1 MTKASNDISSKT
13 TEAQKL
19 LETGQFQAAEAICI
33 AELEID
39 PKNGE
44 FLYILSVSH
53 RLQGK
58 HKQSLETL
66 EKLVNVRPGYGRAY
80 QEKGI
85 NYQTI
90 SNLPKAGVSFEKAV
104 SLDPSLISSWKNL
117 AKLYKMA
124 GNESQASI
132 AQLQSEFL
140 STLPNE
146 LLNVMSYMSE
156 GRLEDAERLCR
167 FFLKR
172 NKTHV
177 EAMRLLAE
185 LATLNKVFEDAE
197 FLLESCLEF
206 EPDHTNAKIQYVNLL
221 LRSQK
226 FNQAATIA
234 KQLNAD
240 HPEDTN
246 NILALYA
253 SASSGVG
260 DNSEAISAYL
270 KLIQSHPENH
280 FYLTSLAHVYKA
292 EGQFDEAV
300 NYYQKAYTLKPEYG
314 DAYWSLANTKRYQ
327 FSENEIEQ
335 MLVQVSKETTEEIDS
350 AQISFALGKA
360 YEDTKN
366 FEDSFKY
373 YKKGNAIK
381 NSRAHHNGKQLQQR
395 INAQINMCTPNLFE
409 SKKDLGLD
417 NPAPIFIVGLPR
429 SGSTLIEQILSS
441 HSQVDGTMELHNIL
455 NLAKRLRGKG
465 DSLDSNP
472 RYPAI
477 LAEIDE
483 SFFKKFGEQFIA
495 ETQTYRQDAPYF
507 IDKMPNNFFH
517 IGLIKLILPN
527 AKIIDARRHPMSC
540 CFSGYK
546 QLFGEGQE
554 FSYGLTEI
562 GNYYRQYL
570 KLMDHWDAVLP
581 DFVHLVQH
589 EDVVEDLE
597 KEVRKLLAFC
607 DLPFEQNCIDY
618 HKTERNVRTPSS
630 EQVRQPIF
638 TTSLDLWRNYEDK
651 LAPLKTALGPEVF
664 ERYPIE

>member
-1 MTKASNDISSKT
+1 MTKASKDISSKT
-13 TEAQKL
+13 IEAQKL
-19 LETGQFQAAEAICI
+19 LESGQFQATDTICMT
-33 AELEID
+33 ELEID

-44 FLYILSVSH
+44 FLYIFSVSN

-58 HKQSLETL
+58 HKQSLDTL
-66 EKLVNVRPGYGRAY
+66 EMLVKVRPGYGRAY

-85 NYQTI
+85 NYQAI
-90 SNLPKAGVSFEKAV
+90 SNLPKAGVAFEKAV

-124 GNESQASI
+124 GNEPQSVI
-132 AQLQSEFL
+132 AQNQSEFL

-226 FNQAATIA
+226 FNKAATIA
-234 KQLNAD
+234 KQLNED
-240 HPEDTN
+240 HPEDTD
-246 NILALYA
+246 NILGLYA
-253 SASSGVG
+253 AASSGIG
-260 DNSEAISAYL
+260 DNSEAIRAYL
-270 KLIQSHPENH
+270 TLIQSHPENH

-300 NYYQKAYTLKPEYG
+300 NYYQKAYTIKPEYG

-335 MLVQVSKETTEEIDS
+335 MLIQVSKENTEALDS

-360 YEDTKN
+360 YEDAEK

-373 YKKGNAIK
+373 YEKGNALK
-381 NSRAHHNGKQLQQR
+381 NSSAHHNAKQLQQR
-395 INAQINMCTPNLFE
+395 INSQINVCTPKLFE
-409 SKKDLGLD
+409 SKKGLGLD
-417 NPAPIFIVGLPR
+417 DPAPIFIVGLPR

-483 SFFKKFGEQFIA
+483 SFLSQFGEQFIA
-495 ETQTYRQDAPYF
+495 DTQTYRQDAPYF

-527 AKIIDARRHPMSC
+527 AKVIDARRHPMSC

-562 GNYYRQYL
+562 GNYYQQYL
-570 KLMDHWDAVLP
+570 KLMDHWDVVLP

-607 DLPFEQNCIDY
+607 GLPFEQSCIDY

-638 TTSLDLWRNYEDK
+638 TTSLDLWRNYEGN
-651 LAPLKTALGPEVF
+651 LGELKSALGPEVF
-664 ERYPIE
+664 ARYPIE